1 MYNKLAG
8 KIFLMEKTMK
18 KKLISII
25 LCTTMALALCA
36 CGDKTDGSG
45 TGSTV
50 TSSGTKVETDYG
62 MVTLCDYIGLAA
74 DETHYEISDD
84 EVDEQVND
92 LLYDYVEYT
101 DKETAEDGDYVE
113 AYVTGTADG
122 DLILD
127 YSEETGDAY
136 EILLGYY
143 EFGEEFDEKLLGVSA
158 GDELSFSVTYDEDY
172 GDDDYAGKTVS
183 FEVTVVA
190 VYEETLPELTEDF
203 VVNTLGY
210 ESEEAMRSELREQ
223 LEEYYNSDS
232 AYYAKEDLI
241 GLVVENSEFDD
252 YSEEAYAAAKE
263 DVEASYE
270 EYMDW
275 IGASTVEEV
284 YEVFGISSEDVE
296 AEALQQVYR
305 TIAVYAIAQEQGLD
319 ITDDEYQSGLEK
331 YAQSYTDYYGE
342 EYTTDDLV
350 SEVGEETL
358 RYWVLEDKVL
368 DYLYDNAVITQVEGS
383 LDLSDE
389 DVEAETD
396 EE

>member
-1 MYNKLAG
+1 
-8 KIFLMEKTMK
+8 MEKTMK
-18 KKLISII
+18 TKLISII
-25 LCTTMALALCA
+25 LCTTTALALCA
-36 CGDKTDGSG
+36 CGDKKDESG
-45 TGSTV
+45 TENAV

-62 MVTLCDYIGLAA
+62 TVTLCDYIGLAA

-84 EVDEQVND
+84 DVEEEVNN
-92 LLYDYVEYT
+92 LMYDYVEYN
-101 DKETAEDGDYVE
+101 DKETAEEGDYVE
-113 AYVTGTADG
+113 VYMTGTADG
-122 DLILD
+122 GLVVD
-127 YSEETGDAY
+127 YSEDAGEAY
-136 EILLGYY
+136 DILLGYY
-143 EFGEEFDEKLLGVSA
+143 EFGEEFDDKLLGVSA
-158 GDELSFSVTYDEDY
+158 GDELSFSITYDEDY
-172 GDDDYAGKTVS
+172 GDDEYAGKTIQY
-183 FEVTVVA
+183 EVTVVA
-190 VYEETLPELTEDF
+190 VLEETVPELTEDF
-203 VVNTLGY
+203 IVNTLGY

-241 GLVVENSEFDD
+241 GLVVKNSEFGD

-284 YEVFGISSEDVE
+284 YEAFGMSDEDVE
-296 AEALQQVYR
+296 TEALEQVYR
-305 TIAVYAIAQEQGLD
+305 TIAVYAIAQEQGFD
-319 ITDDEYQSGLEK
+319 VTDEEYQSGLEE

-350 SEVGEETL
+350 SAIGEEKL

-383 LDLSDE
+383 LDIEDE
-389 DVEAETD
+389 DI
-396 EE
+396 EEEDIEEEDIEEEE